1 MDSLEMFL
9 REFPDSTH
17 PFDRKRSIKYA
28 LDAARA
34 EKDLNEE
41 AFRKAGVSEEN
52 ISLYLEVYSWI
63 RDIQEMLDQGEI

>member
-17 PFDRKRSIKYA
+17 PFDRKRFIKYA
-28 LDAARA
+28 FDAARA
-34 EKDLNEE
+34 EKALNEE